1 MTVKNK
7 ESIKR
12 RDKGIE
18 QVSDGEVDV
27 EEAIG
32 KRWDGGKGEGGGG
45 DGKVA
50 EGVEALA
57 GGGSW
62 GSHTGT

>member
-45 DGKVA
+45 D
-50 EGVEALA
+50 EER
-57 GGGSW
+57 
-62 GSHTGT
+62 